1 MNSVNNALRK
11 YLNLYKKQLIA
22 YFQILYIL
30 LNVNKTDL
38 YIKYLQINFFHCTHT
53 TNYITL
59 SIKSLK

>member
-53 TNYITL
+53 Q
-59 SIKSLK
+59 